1 MGVIVTCQSNNEGRV
16 ISPSSSTLIPVKE
29 LKELSLKA
37 MRGDGEAAKRISRH
51 YSIGYNDASMGLY
64 WAVIGAE
71 NDYSDSQWSVSYQL
85 TYSNSLDTRGI
96 FWCIQAARK
105 GKEYAIDNLR
115 RLGISPDI
123 QYFEEIEYT
132 NTGGSLSEDEIA
144 AIRENAL
151 KGSGRAALAL
161 SNYYSTMNDNE
172 LMEYWY
178 KIGAQN
184 GDSECQYKY
193 GQTLKTKEG
202 IYNHERGNFWI
213 NRAIKNGFI
222 DEAIR
227 GQ

>member
-1 MGVIVTCQSNNEGRV
+1 LFIGEIVMCQPNNEGKA
-16 ISPSSSTLIPVKE
+16 INPSTSAIIPGFE
-29 LKELSLKA
+29 LEELSLKA
-37 MRGDGEAAKRISRH
+37 MRGDGEAAKRISQH
-51 YSIGYNDASMGLY
+51 YSIGFNNSSMGLY
-64 WAVIGAE
+64 WALIGAE

-115 RLGISPDI
+115 RLGIPPEI

-132 NTGGSLSEDEIA
+132 NINGNLSDAEMEA
-144 AIRENAL
+144 MKKNAL

-178 KIGAQN
+178 RIGAQN
-184 GDSECQYKY
+184 GDPECQYRY
-193 GQTLKTKEG
+193 GKILKKKEG
-202 IYNHERGNFWI
+202 IYDLERGDFWT
-213 NRAIKNGFI
+213 NKVVENGW
-222 DEAIR
+222 
-227 GQ
+227 